1 MINEAFFSLN
11 LLSYIIK
18 TTHYTLAVLVQT
30 HLSDDFFFWP
40 ITAACLLVTKTQRGK
55 AESSMFMFSLVLYQ
69 FCSHLIGAEI
79 ASNAASAQLSVKQR
93 AWLKENGPGWP
104 CSLGNGLWARRGVPI
119 ETSLPSQTSS
129 FALGCACCQKRGRQ
143 CALGTVGSPGVHI
156 HLGSFLL
163 ASAPTHQSPMYPRLK
178 AKHIIV
184 STDWIQMC
192 VRHTL
197 SLFPSPS
204 CAPPPLTQAQPCS
217 IFSKCVYRCRHI
229 TQTRV
234 HTKTSLLHREKESF
248 KVQGLTKQ
256 PLGRAECF
264 QGDGWALLRDC
275 VATLPNLKWLDQIDF
290 RQMRQLM

>member
-163 ASAPTHQSPMYPRLK
+163 ASAPLTRALCTPDLRPNTSQ
-178 AKHIIV
+178 
-184 STDWIQMC
+184 
-192 VRHTL
+192 
-197 SLFPSPS
+197 F
-204 CAPPPLTQAQPCS
+204 PLTGYR
-217 IFSKCVYRCRHI
+217 CVYATHCL
-229 TQTRV
+229 
-234 HTKTSLLHREKESF
+234 SFLL
-248 KVQGLTKQ
+248 
-256 PLGRAECF
+256 PLVLPLL
-264 QGDGWALLRDC
+264 LLRHSHAVYSQSVYTD
-275 VATLPNLKWLDQIDF
+275 ADT
-290 RQMRQLM
+290 